1 MFFLIITLAMGLLMP
16 FQTAAN
22 SRLRQVV
29 GPAYVSTLVSFTVS
43 TLALLLVSL
52 LAGIPIL
59 PTETMLAEAPWWS
72 WFVGIVAVVT
82 ITIAI
87 HLFKEIGQLQALII
101 PMFSQLIFSLLIDH
115 FGWFG
120 AKVIPLGT
128 SRIIGAVLL
137 IIGVI
142 LVVVLP
148 RLKAGQKAVG
158 ASTGSRQTFW
168 QLMAV
173 LSGCLSASITGAY
186 AQLSSIVGNPVQAT
200 TVAFFVATM
209 ALLLFCTCLGKTQL
223 VGKAFSRQMT
233 EQREPSNEIEGPSRD
248 GIRRSQ
254 YPWWMWAG
262 GLCGAVIVFGNA
274 WLVPKVG
281 VGVFSMALL
290 VGQLG
295 LSMLMEHHGWLGAP
309 RKRVSWLQIAGIL
322 LMLAGVA
329 LIRL

>member
-1 MFFLIITLAMGLLMP
+1 MFYVIIALAIGLLMP

-22 SRLRQVV
+22 SRLRGVV
-29 GPAYVSTLVSFTVS
+29 GPAYVSTLVSFSVS

-59 PTETMLAEAPWWS
+59 PTSAMLAEAPWWS

-128 SRIIGAVLL
+128 NRILGAILL
-137 IIGVI
+137 IIGVT
-142 LVVVLP
+142 LVVILP
-148 RLKAGQKAVG
+148 RLKAGRQTSA

-186 AQLSSIVGNPVQAT
+186 AQLASIVGNPVQAT

-209 ALLLFCTCLGKTQL
+209 ALLLFCTCMGKTQL
-223 VGKAFSRQMT
+223 VGKAFSR
-233 EQREPSNEIEGPSRD
+233 D
-248 GIRRSQ
+248 
-254 YPWWMWAG
+254 YPWWMWTG
-262 GLCGAVIVFGNA
+262 GLCGAIIVFGNA

-295 LSMLMEHHGWLGAP
+295 LSMLMEHNGWLGAP
-309 RKRVSWLQIAGIL
+309 RKRISWFQIVGIL

>member
-1 MFFLIITLAMGLLMP
+1 MFYLLIALAMGLLVP

-43 TLALLLVSL
+43 TLVLLLVSL
-52 LAGIPIL
+52 VARIPIL
-59 PTETMLAEAPWWS
+59 PTSQMLSTAPWWS
-72 WFVGIVAVVT
+72 WFVGIIAVVT

-87 HLFKEIGQLQALII
+87 HLFKEIGQLQAIII

-128 SRIIGAVLL
+128 NRLIGALLL
-137 IIGVI
+137 IIGVT
-142 LVVVLP
+142 LVVILP
-148 RLKAGQKAVG
+148 KLKAQPATGK
-158 ASTGSRQTFW
+158 STGSRQAFW

-173 LSGCLSASITGAY
+173 VSGCLSASITGAY
-186 AQLSSIVGNPVQAT
+186 AQLSAIVGDPIQAT

-209 ALLLFCTCLGKTQL
+209 ALLLFCTGMGKTQL
-223 VGKAFSRQMT
+223 VGKAFSR
-233 EQREPSNEIEGPSRD
+233 D
-248 GIRRSQ
+248 
-254 YPWWMWAG
+254 YPWWMWIG
-262 GLCGAVIVFGNA
+262 GLCGAIIVFGNA
-274 WLVPKVG
+274 WLVGHVG
-281 VGVFSMALL
+281 VGVFTMSLL
-290 VGQLG
+290 VGQLA
-295 LSMLMEHHGWLGAP
+295 LSMLMEHYGWLGAP
-309 RKRVSWLQIAGIL
+309 RKPITWQKIAGIL

>member
-1 MFFLIITLAMGLLMP
+1 MFFLIIALAIGLLMP

-52 LAGIPIL
+52 VAGIPIL
-59 PTETMLAEAPWWS
+59 PTETMLNTAPWWS

-101 PMFSQLIFSLLIDH
+101 PMFSQLIFSLMIDH

-120 AKVIPLGT
+120 ARVIPLGT
-128 SRIIGAVLL
+128 NRVIGALLL
-137 IIGVI
+137 IAGVTLVVI
-142 LVVVLP
+142 LPKLRGGQRAV
-148 RLKAGQKAVG
+148 AGS
-158 ASTGSRQTFW
+158 STGSRQAFW

-209 ALLLFCTCLGKTQL
+209 ALLLFCTCLGKTRL
-223 VGKAFSRQMT
+223 VSKAFSR
-233 EQREPSNEIEGPSRD
+233 D
-248 GIRRSQ
+248 
-254 YPWWMWAG
+254 YPWWMWMG
-262 GLCGAVIVFGNA
+262 GLCGATIVFSNA

-290 VGQLG
+290 VGQLA
-295 LSMLMEHHGWLGAP
+295 LSMLMEHNGWLGAP
-309 RKRVSWLQIAGIL
+309 RKRITWPQVVGIL
-322 LMLAGVA
+322 MMLAGVA

>member
-1 MFFLIITLAMGLLMP
+1 MFFLIIALAIGLLMP

-52 LAGIPIL
+52 VAGIPIL
-59 PTETMLAEAPWWS
+59 PTETMLNTAPWWS

-101 PMFSQLIFSLLIDH
+101 PMFSQLIFSLMIDH

-120 AKVIPLGT
+120 ARVIPLGT
-128 SRIIGAVLL
+128 NRIIGALLL
-137 IIGVI
+137 IAGVTLVVI
-142 LVVVLP
+142 LPKLRGGQRAV
-148 RLKAGQKAVG
+148 AGS
-158 ASTGSRQTFW
+158 STGSRQAFW

-173 LSGCLSASITGAY
+173 ISGCLSASITGAY

-209 ALLLFCTCLGKTQL
+209 ALLLFCTCLGKTRL
-223 VGKAFSRQMT
+223 VGKAFSR
-233 EQREPSNEIEGPSRD
+233 D
-248 GIRRSQ
+248 
-254 YPWWMWAG
+254 YPWWMWMG
-262 GLCGAVIVFGNA
+262 GLCGATIVFSNA

-290 VGQLG
+290 VGQLA
-295 LSMLMEHHGWLGAP
+295 LSMLMEHNGWLGAP
-309 RKRVSWLQIAGIL
+309 RKRITLPQVVGIL
-322 LMLAGVA
+322 MMLAGVA

>member
-1 MFFLIITLAMGLLMP
+1 MFFLIITLAIGLLMP

-43 TLALLLVSL
+43 TLALLLVSPV
-52 LAGIPIL
+52 AGIPIL
-59 PTETMLAEAPWWS
+59 PTETMLAEAPWWR
-72 WFVGIVAVVT
+72 WFGGIVAVVT

-87 HLFKEIGQLQALII
+87 YLFKEIGQLQALII
-101 PMFSQLIFSLLIDH
+101 PMFSQLVFSLLIDH

-128 SRIIGAVLL
+128 NRIIGALLL
-137 IIGVI
+137 IIGVT
-142 LVVVLP
+142 LVVILP
-148 RLKAGQKAVG
+148 RLKAAKQTAT
-158 ASTGSRQTFW
+158 ASSGSRQTFW

-186 AQLSSIVGNPVQAT
+186 AQLSSIMGNPVQAT

-223 VGKAFSRQMT
+223 VGKAFSR
-233 EQREPSNEIEGPSRD
+233 D
-248 GIRRSQ
+248 
-254 YPWWMWAG
+254 YPWWMWTG
-262 GLCGAVIVFGNA
+262 GLCGAIIVFSNA

-290 VGQLG
+290 VGQLA
-295 LSMLMEHHGWLGAP
+295 LSMLMEHRGWLGAP
-309 RKRVSWLQIAGIL
+309 RKSITWQKIVGIL

>member
-1 MFFLIITLAMGLLMP
+1 MFFLIIALAMGLLMP

-22 SRLRQVV
+22 SRLRGVV
-29 GPAYVSTLVSFTVS
+29 GPAYVSTLVSFSVS

-52 LAGIPIL
+52 LTGIPIL
-59 PTETMLAEAPWWS
+59 PTSQMLAEAPWWS

-120 AKVIPLGT
+120 ARVIPLGPN
-128 SRIIGAVLL
+128 RIIGALLL
-137 IIGVI
+137 IVGVI
-142 LVVVLP
+142 LVVVIP
-148 RLKAGQKAVG
+148 RLKSRQQTSVR
-158 ASTGSRQTFW
+158 SSSSRQTFW

-223 VGKAFSRQMT
+223 VGKAFS
-233 EQREPSNEIEGPSRD
+233 SD
-248 GIRRSQ
+248 
-254 YPWWMWAG
+254 YPWWMWTG
-262 GLCGAVIVFGNA
+262 GLCGAIIVFGNA

-295 LSMLMEHHGWLGAP
+295 LSMLMEYNGWLGAL
-309 RKRVSWLQIAGIL
+309 RKRISWPQILGIL

>member
-1 MFFLIITLAMGLLMP
+1 MFFLIITLAIGLLMP

-29 GPAYVSTLVSFTVS
+29 GPAYVSTLVSCTVS

-52 LAGIPIL
+52 VAGIPIL

-101 PMFSQLIFSLLIDH
+101 PMFSQLVFSLLIDH

-128 SRIIGAVLL
+128 NRIIGALLL
-137 IIGVI
+137 IIGVT
-142 LVVVLP
+142 LVVILP
-148 RLKAGQKAVG
+148 RLKAAKQTAM
-158 ASTGSRQTFW
+158 ASSGSRQTFW

-223 VGKAFSRQMT
+223 VGKAFSR
-233 EQREPSNEIEGPSRD
+233 D
-248 GIRRSQ
+248 
-254 YPWWMWAG
+254 YPWWMWTG
-262 GLCGAVIVFGNA
+262 GLCGAIIVFSNA

-290 VGQLG
+290 VGQLA
-295 LSMLMEHHGWLGAP
+295 LSMLMEHRGWLGAP
-309 RKRVSWLQIAGIL
+309 RKSITWQKIVGIL

>member
-1 MFFLIITLAMGLLMP
+1 MFYVLITLAIGLLMP

-22 SRLRQVV
+22 SRLRSVV

-52 LAGIPIL
+52 LARIPIL
-59 PTETMLAEAPWWS
+59 PTQAMLAEAPWWS

-120 AKVIPLGT
+120 AKVIPLGVN
-128 SRIIGAVLL
+128 RIIGSLLL
-137 IIGVI
+137 IAGFTLVVI
-142 LVVVLP
+142 LPKLQGGQRAVV
-148 RLKAGQKAVG
+148 G
-158 ASTGSRQTFW
+158 SSIGSRQVFW
-168 QLMAV
+168 QLIAIV
-173 LSGCLSASITGAY
+173 SGCLSASITGAY
-186 AQLSSIVGNPVQAT
+186 AQLASIVGNPIQAT

-209 ALLLFCTCLGKTQL
+209 ALLLFCTCMGKTQL
-223 VGKAFSRQMT
+223 VGKAFSS
-233 EQREPSNEIEGPSRD
+233 E
-248 GIRRSQ
+248 
-254 YPWWMWAG
+254 YPWWMWTG
-262 GLCGAVIVFGNA
+262 GLCGALIVFGNA

-290 VGQLG
+290 VGQLA
-295 LSMLMEHHGWLGAP
+295 LSMLMEHYGWLGAP
-309 RKRVSWLQIAGIL
+309 HKPISWPKIVGIL

>member
-1 MFFLIITLAMGLLMP
+1 MFFLIITLAIGLLMP

-52 LAGIPIL
+52 VAGIPIL

-101 PMFSQLIFSLLIDH
+101 PMFSQLVFSLLIDH

-128 SRIIGAVLL
+128 NRIIGALLL
-137 IIGVI
+137 IIGVT
-142 LVVVLP
+142 LVVILP
-148 RLKAGQKAVG
+148 RLKAAKQTAM
-158 ASTGSRQTFW
+158 ASSGSRQTFW

-223 VGKAFSRQMT
+223 VGKAFSR
-233 EQREPSNEIEGPSRD
+233 D
-248 GIRRSQ
+248 
-254 YPWWMWAG
+254 YPWWMWTG
-262 GLCGAVIVFGNA
+262 GLCGAIIVFSNA

-290 VGQLG
+290 VGQLA
-295 LSMLMEHHGWLGAP
+295 LSMLMEHRGWLGAP
-309 RKRVSWLQIAGIL
+309 RKSITWQKIVGIL

>member
-1 MFFLIITLAMGLLMP
+1 MFFLLITLAMGLLMP

-29 GPAYVSTLVSFTVS
+29 GPAYVSTLVSFSVS
-43 TLALLLVSL
+43 TLALLLVSMA
-52 LAGIPIL
+52 AGIPIL

-120 AKVIPLGT
+120 AKVIPLGAN
-128 SRIIGAVLL
+128 RIIGALL
-137 IIGVI
+137 LVVGVT
-142 LVVVLP
+142 LAVVLP
-148 RLKAGQKAVG
+148 RLKSGQKAVG

-168 QLMAV
+168 QLMAI

-223 VGKAFSRQMT
+223 VGKAFSS
-233 EQREPSNEIEGPSRD
+233 E
-248 GIRRSQ
+248 

-262 GLCGAVIVFGNA
+262 GLCGAIIVFGNA

-295 LSMLMEHHGWLGAP
+295 LSMLMEHLGWLGAP
-309 RKRVSWLQIAGIL
+309 RKRVSWLQIVGIL

>member
-1 MFFLIITLAMGLLMP
+1 MIFLIITLAMGLLMP

-22 SRLRQVV
+22 SRLRGVV
-29 GPAYVSTLVSFTVS
+29 GPAYVSTLVSFSVS

-59 PTETMLAEAPWWS
+59 PTHEMLDAAPWWS

-101 PMFSQLIFSLLIDH
+101 PMFSQLIFSLMIDH

-128 SRIIGAVLL
+128 NRIIGAMLL
-137 IIGVI
+137 ILGVT
-142 LVVVLP
+142 LVVILP
-148 RLKAGQKAVG
+148 RLKAQKSANNT
-158 ASTGSRQTFW
+158 STGSRQAFW
-168 QLMAV
+168 QFMAV

-186 AQLSSIVGNPVQAT
+186 AQLSAIVGNPVQAT
-200 TVAFFVATM
+200 TVAFFVATI
-209 ALLLFCTCLGKTQL
+209 ALLLFCTCLGKTRL
-223 VGKAFSRQMT
+223 VGKAFSR
-233 EQREPSNEIEGPSRD
+233 D
-248 GIRRSQ
+248 
-254 YPWWMWAG
+254 YPWWMWTG
-262 GLCGAVIVFGNA
+262 GLCGAIIVFGNA
-274 WLVPKVG
+274 WLVPQVG

-290 VGQLG
+290 VGQLA

-309 RKRVSWLQIAGIL
+309 RKAISWPQIIGIL

>member
-1 MFFLIITLAMGLLMP
+1 MFFLFITLAMGLLVP

-22 SRLRQVV
+22 SRLRQAV

-43 TLALLLVSL
+43 TLALMLVSL
-52 LAGIPIL
+52 LARIPIL
-59 PTETMLAEAPWWS
+59 PTSEMLAMAPWWS
-72 WFVGIVAVVT
+72 WFVGIVAVIT

-87 HLFKEIGQLQALII
+87 HLFKEIGQLQAIVI
-101 PMFSQLIFSLLIDH
+101 PMFSQLIFSMLIDH

-120 AKVIPLGT
+120 AHVIPLGT
-128 SRIIGAVLL
+128 KRIIGVLL
-137 IIGVI
+137 LIVGVI
-142 LVVVLP
+142 LVVILP
-148 RLKAGQKAVG
+148 RLKAGQQSA
-158 ASTGSRQTFW
+158 ATSTGSRQTFW

-186 AQLSSIVGNPVQAT
+186 AQLATIVGNPVQAT

-223 VGKAFSRQMT
+223 IGKACSR
-233 EQREPSNEIEGPSRD
+233 E
-248 GIRRSQ
+248 
-254 YPWWMWAG
+254 YPWWMWTG

-290 VGQLG
+290 VGQLA
-295 LSMLMEHHGWLGAP
+295 LSMFMEQRGWLGAP
-309 RKRVSWLQIAGIL
+309 RKRIAWFQVLGIL

>member
-1 MFFLIITLAMGLLMP
+1 MGLLVP

-22 SRLRQVV
+22 SRLRGVV
-29 GPAYVSTLVSFTVS
+29 GPAYVSTLVSFSVS

-59 PTETMLAEAPWWS
+59 PTSQMLATAPCWS

-87 HLFKEIGQLQALII
+87 HLFKEIGQLQAIVI
-101 PMFSQLIFSLLIDH
+101 PMFSQLVFSLLIDH

-120 AKVIPLGT
+120 AHVIPLGT
-128 SRIIGAVLL
+128 NRIIGALLL

-148 RLKAGQKAVG
+148 RLKVQKAATTNAG
-158 ASTGSRQTFW
+158 GSRQVFW

-186 AQLSSIVGNPVQAT
+186 AQLSAIIGNPVQAT
-200 TVAFFVATM
+200 TVAFFVATV
-209 ALLLFCTCLGKTQL
+209 ALLLFCTCMGKTQL
-223 VGKAFSRQMT
+223 VGKAFS
-233 EQREPSNEIEGPSRD
+233 SD
-248 GIRRSQ
+248 
-254 YPWWMWAG
+254 YPWWMWTG
-262 GLCGAVIVFGNA
+262 GLCGALIVFGNA
-274 WLVPKVG
+274 WLVAHIG
-281 VGVFSMALL
+281 VGAFSMALL

-295 LSMLMEHHGWLGAP
+295 LSMLMEHNGWLGAP
-309 RKRVSWLQIAGIL
+309 RKSISWPQIVGIL

>member
-1 MFFLIITLAMGLLMP
+1 MFFLIIALTIGLLMP

-52 LAGIPIL
+52 VAGIPIL
-59 PTETMLAEAPWWS
+59 PTETMLNTAPWWS

-101 PMFSQLIFSLLIDH
+101 PMFSQLIFSLMIDH

-120 AKVIPLGT
+120 ARVIPLGIN
-128 SRIIGAVLL
+128 RIIGALLL
-137 IIGVI
+137 IAGVTLVVI
-142 LVVVLP
+142 LPKLRGGQRAV
-148 RLKAGQKAVG
+148 AGS
-158 ASTGSRQTFW
+158 STGSRQAFW

-209 ALLLFCTCLGKTQL
+209 ALLLFCTCLGKTRL
-223 VGKAFSRQMT
+223 VGKAFSR
-233 EQREPSNEIEGPSRD
+233 D
-248 GIRRSQ
+248 
-254 YPWWMWAG
+254 YPWWMWMG
-262 GLCGAVIVFGNA
+262 GLCGATIVFSNA

-290 VGQLG
+290 VGQLA
-295 LSMLMEHHGWLGAP
+295 LSMLMEHNGWLGAP
-309 RKRVSWLQIAGIL
+309 RKRITWPQVVGIL
-322 LMLAGVA
+322 MMLAGVA

>member
-1 MFFLIITLAMGLLMP
+1 MFFLLITLAMGLLMP

-29 GPAYVSTLVSFTVS
+29 GPAYVSTLVSFSVS

-59 PTETMLAEAPWWS
+59 PTSAMLAEAPLWS
-72 WFVGIVAVVT
+72 WFVGIIAVVT

-101 PMFSQLIFSLLIDH
+101 PMFSQLIFSLMIDH

-120 AKVIPLGT
+120 SKVIPLGT
-128 SRIIGAVLL
+128 NRIIGALLL
-137 IIGVI
+137 IVGVI

-148 RLKAGQKAVG
+148 RLKSGQQTAGT
-158 ASTGSRQTFW
+158 STGSRQTFW

-173 LSGCLSASITGAY
+173 FSGCLSASVTGAY
-186 AQLSSIVGNPVQAT
+186 AQLARIVGNPVQAT

-223 VGKAFSRQMT
+223 VGKAFSR
-233 EQREPSNEIEGPSRD
+233 S
-248 GIRRSQ
+248 
-254 YPWWMWAG
+254 YPWWMWTG
-262 GLCGAVIVFGNA
+262 GLCGAIIVFGNA

-281 VGVFSMALL
+281 VGVFVMALL
-290 VGQLG
+290 VGQLA
-295 LSMLMEHHGWLGAP
+295 LSMLMEHNGWLGAP
-309 RKRVSWLQIAGIL
+309 RKRISWLQIVGIL

>member
-72 WFVGIVAVVT
+72 WFVGIIAVVT

-128 SRIIGAVLL
+128 SRIIGALLL
-137 IIGVI
+137 IVGVT

-148 RLKAGQKAVG
+148 RLKSGQKAVG

-168 QLMAV
+168 QLIAV

-200 TVAFFVATM
+200 TVAFFVATV

-223 VGKAFSRQMT
+223 VGKAFSR
-233 EQREPSNEIEGPSRD
+233 E
-248 GIRRSQ
+248 

-262 GLCGAVIVFGNA
+262 GLCGAIIVFGNA

-281 VGVFSMALL
+281 VGVFTMALL

-295 LSMLMEHHGWLGAP
+295 LSMLMEHRGWLGAP
-309 RKRVSWLQIAGIL
+309 RKRVSWLQIVGIL

>member
-29 GPAYVSTLVSFTVS
+29 GPAYVSTLVSFSVS
-43 TLALLLVSL
+43 TLALLLVSMA
-52 LAGIPIL
+52 AGIPIL

-128 SRIIGAVLL
+128 NRIIGALLL
-137 IIGVI
+137 IVGVT

-148 RLKAGQKAVG
+148 RLKSGQKAVG

-168 QLMAV
+168 QLMAI

-223 VGKAFSRQMT
+223 VGKAFSS
-233 EQREPSNEIEGPSRD
+233 E
-248 GIRRSQ
+248 
-254 YPWWMWAG
+254 YPWWMWTG
-262 GLCGAVIVFGNA
+262 GLCGAIIVFGNA

-309 RKRVSWLQIAGIL
+309 RKRVSWLQIVGIL